1 MSQSVSGNGN
11 GIVDWR
17 LAERVAGMVAG
28 DPGDGLGLDRART
41 RSTCEHALELVLSY
55 TGLEPLTEI
64 PEAEV
69 VGRREW
75 VRANLEAM
83 RELAQPLEQRA
94 ADEIDLPWPI
104 GGLARGALGAAAGA
118 EAGVV
123 LGYAGRR
130 VLGQYH
136 VSLGPRPWPVRML
149 LVGGNLSAAADELG
163 AERDPFLLWVAIHEQ
178 THSVQFAA
186 VPWLRDHVAGMVGRL
201 IAAASETVDLRA
213 LVGAARKLVSTDPR
227 ETLRQ
232 ALRGELAR
240 ALAGPEQ
247 AAALDELQATMAV
260 IEGYAE
266 HVMDA
271 ALRGDARMEAMRARL
286 DARRARR
293 GGLGEV
299 IARALGLGQK
309 LRQYELG
316 KGFCDAVAAER
327 GIEGLNAVWDDA
339 GSLPLLQE
347 LEDAPA
353 WLDRLA
359 IRA

>member
-1 MSQSVSGNGN
+1 MTEKV
-11 GIVDWR
+11 IVDWR
-17 LAERVAGMVAG
+17 LAERLAGVVAG
-28 DPGDGLGLDRART
+28 DPGDRRGVDRAGAQ
-41 RSTCEHALELVLSY
+41 STCEHALELVLSY

-75 VRANLEAM
+75 MRANLEAM

-94 ADEIDLPWPI
+94 AAEIDLPWPI

-123 LGYAGRR
+123 LGYAARR

-136 VSLGPRPWPVRML
+136 VSLGPRPWPARML
-149 LVGGNLSAAADELG
+149 LVGANLTAAADELG
-163 AERDPFLLWVAIHEQ
+163 ADRDPFLLWVAIHEQ

-186 VPWLRDHVAGMVGRL
+186 VPWLREHLADMVSRL
-201 IAAASETVDLRA
+201 IASASETVDLRA
-213 LVGAARKLVSTDPR
+213 LAGAARKLVSTDPR
-227 ETLRQ
+227 ETLGQ

-247 AAALDELQATMAV
+247 AVVLDELQATMAV

-271 ALRGDARMEAMRARL
+271 ALGDDAGMEAVRARL

-293 GGLGEV
+293 GGLGDM
-299 IARALGLGQK
+299 IARALGMGQK

-316 KGFCDAVAAER
+316 KEFCDAVAAER
-327 GIEGLNAVWDDA
+327 GIEGLNSVWSEPSALPSLRELDA
-339 GSLPLLQE
+339 SE
-347 LEDAPA
+347 A
-353 WLDRLA
+353 WLERTGALA
-359 IRA
+359 PRA